1 MALLSDN
8 KISLISTLIIIV
20 SLASFGFAQS
30 GRRPRP
36 SDKPAPPVV
45 TASPAP
51 AAQPAP
57 PPPLPP
63 PVPETRLSLALM
75 IDNSRAFGVS
85 TGITNTV
92 INGFIGRMKQAE
104 GISTTTGKSGNRKD
118 ASDLAKQGTDIHV
131 ILLDIV
137 SDNNSGIAS
146 ASNSPPEI
154 FVEYT
159 IFAPQ
164 TGKVE
169 TAGRIYLR
177 PYQPNVNVGKIA
189 LPVPIPNVPGRS
201 NAALEY
207 SLKQA
212 GAETADRVLTKYKI
226 SSPGPTRY

>member
-1 MALLSDN
+1 M
-8 KISLISTLIIIV
+8 SLTSF
-20 SLASFGFAQS
+20 SLAQS

-36 SDKPAPPVV
+36 SDRPAPPVV

-51 AAQPAP
+51 EPQPAP

-63 PVPETRLSLALM
+63 PVPATRLSLALM
-75 IDNSRAFGVS
+75 TDNSRVFGVPA
-85 TGITNTV
+85 GITNAV

-118 ASDLAKQGTDIHV
+118 ANDLAKQETDTHV

-137 SDNNSGIAS
+137 SDNNSGA
-146 ASNSPPEI
+146 ASNSPAEV

-189 LPVPIPNVPGRS
+189 LPVPVPSVAGNS
-201 NAALEY
+201 STALEY

-212 GAETADRVLTKYKI
+212 GAETADRVLAKYKI